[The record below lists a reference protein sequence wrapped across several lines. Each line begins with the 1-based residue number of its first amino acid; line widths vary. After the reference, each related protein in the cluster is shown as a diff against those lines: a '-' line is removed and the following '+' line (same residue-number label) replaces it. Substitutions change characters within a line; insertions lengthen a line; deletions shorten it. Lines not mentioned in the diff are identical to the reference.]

1 MTKIWPQFLPKSA
14 SGRRKFALFLLPL
27 LLSCQSVENTRKVAV
42 QMSQTAQEL
51 RDFYMALTV
60 TVAQQ
65 AELERLQSA
74 FFAVPLSQ
82 QDLTQLESTQEELK
96 KRSEMAESLS
106 EFSQTLAEFA
116 GPKTKETVAQSA
128 TNLGIALAGIQQ
140 LPGAGFIPE
149 ALQHSGNLLVQWI
162 QQRNTRKMAQAVD
175 STLAALAEMFSRE
188 KPAYDSI
195 NRTYMELAQSLALE
209 LLRRK
214 QIRFDS
220 LALPALKPFGLV
232 PAVPAEASSSSLQE
246 YARKQITEKTFKR
259 CLISWPKGPTH
270 WRAEDPFPSRNPN
283 QKAQKL
289 SVGSIWLQEN
299 PRPAR
304 TLHDNSVSL
313 DSQEILCVRK
323 QMPA

>member
-42 QMSQTAQEL
+42 HMSQTAQEL

-82 QDLTQLESTQEELK
+82 QDLTQLESIQEELK

-128 TNLGIALAGIQQ
+128 TNLGSALAGIQQ
-140 LPGAGFIPE
+140 LPGTGFAPE

-162 QQRNTRKMAQAVD
+162 QQRNTRKMAQAMD

-246 YARKQITEKTFKR
+246 YARKQITERTDEEM
-259 CLISWPKGPTH
+259 
-270 WRAEDPFPSRNPN
+270 AAYV
-283 QKAQKL
+283 KA
-289 SVGSIWLQEN
+289 SEGLQEMLDFM
-299 PRPAR
+299 AQR
-304 TLHDNSVSL
+304 THALASGGPLPVREPQPKSTEIERWVHLVAGESKTCENS
-313 DSQEILCVRK
+313 
-323 QMPA
+323 P

>member
-162 QQRNTRKMAQAVD
+162 QQRNTRKMAQAMD

-246 YARKQITEKTFKR
+246 YARKQITEKTDEEMAAYVKA
-259 CLISWPKGPTH
+259 S
-270 WRAEDPFPSRNPN
+270 ED
-283 QKAQKL
+283 
-289 SVGSIWLQEN
+289 LQEMLDFM
-299 PRPAR
+299 AQR
-304 TLHDNSVSL
+304 THALASGGPLPVTEPQPKSTEIERWVHLVAGESKTCENS
-313 DSQEILCVRK
+313 
-323 QMPA
+323 P

>member
-82 QDLTQLESTQEELK
+82 QDLTQLESIQEELK

-128 TNLGIALAGIQQ
+128 TNLGSALAGIQQ
-140 LPGAGFIPE
+140 LPGAGFVPE

-162 QQRNTRKMAQAVD
+162 QQRNTRKMAQAMD

-246 YARKQITEKTFKR
+246 YARKQITERTDEEM
-259 CLISWPKGPTH
+259 
-270 WRAEDPFPSRNPN
+270 AAYV
-283 QKAQKL
+283 KA
-289 SVGSIWLQEN
+289 SEGLQEMLDFM
-299 PRPAR
+299 AQR
-304 TLHDNSVSL
+304 THALASGGPLPVREPQPKSTEIERWVHLVAGESKTCENS
-313 DSQEILCVRK
+313 
-323 QMPA
+323 P